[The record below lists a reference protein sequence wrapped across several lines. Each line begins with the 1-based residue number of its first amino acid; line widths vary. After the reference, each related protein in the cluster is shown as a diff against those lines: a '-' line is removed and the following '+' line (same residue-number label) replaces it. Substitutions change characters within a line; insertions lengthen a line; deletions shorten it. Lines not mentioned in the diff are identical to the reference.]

1 MADRL
6 INFLSGDG
14 KEMAQVMFVP
24 HERQVLQSYADL
36 LRKMQIPQVGANWSN
51 NYKIVEMLG
60 KVAKVVG
67 GAVGAVIGH
76 AAGGGY
82 LGTAAG
88 AVAGERIAGIGQ
100 KFGDI
105 SRARQ
110 ISRQMPLVTD
120 AMRKWAKAVHQAQ
133 KNNSPPSMAAASSAG
148 VNLMA
153 KLRLF
158 APVLFRLASHRWR
171 VRVLELQPVR
181 DQGPSISVH

>member
-1 MADRL
+1 VADRL

-133 KNNSPPSMAAASSAG
+133 KNNSPPSNG
-148 VNLMA
+148 RCVLCW
-153 KLRLF
+153 RQPHGQ
-158 APVLFRLASHRWR
+158 APVICPSPLPPRVSPLAR
-171 VRVLELQPVR
+171 
-181 DQGPSISVH
+181 QGS